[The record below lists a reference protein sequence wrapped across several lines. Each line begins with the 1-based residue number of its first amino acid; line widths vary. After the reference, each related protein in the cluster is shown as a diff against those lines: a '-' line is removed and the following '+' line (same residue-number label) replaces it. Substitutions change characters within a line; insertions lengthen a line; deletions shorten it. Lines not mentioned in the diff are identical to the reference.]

1 MTQIIIPHNF
11 SEDKRAADW
20 KAVKLIGML
29 LLERCPK
36 DRKFE
41 EGYLVEQFPAALQE
55 FKDAMFLTYS
65 SIYAEP
71 DDMQQRVIDDIM
83 RYLERKGALS

>member
-1 MTQIIIPHNF
+1 MTQIIIPHGF

-36 DRKFE
+36 DRKFDEDYLE
-41 EGYLVEQFPAALQE
+41 EQYEPALQE
-55 FKDAMFLTYS
+55 FKDLSFLQYGI
-65 SIYAEP
+65 IYVQP